1 MYELPVRLGKGKP
14 VVTKTGP
21 NDKSGVILGHT
32 YVFLYFLHAFYILT
46 NGFYLIRSYLSW
58 MYEEGW
64 GGQPKRALTTRL
76 ALLGAFF
83 FPSLFL
89 TLINVFTLYLG
100 STGKI

>member
-46 NGFYLIRSYLSW
+46 NGFYLIRSYLS
-58 MYEEGW
+58 
-64 GGQPKRALTTRL
+64 
-76 ALLGAFF
+76 
-83 FPSLFL
+83 
-89 TLINVFTLYLG
+89 
-100 STGKI
+100 